1 MEDTWK
7 EGILMSSWKFDHIG
21 VVVKDLDE
29 ANAYY
34 RSLGFGD
41 FVPNVSEAATDRKVY
56 GQPANNL
63 KLRGAETQLGSIRF
77 EMLEPIEGESI
88 QKEFLMKKGEGINH
102 IGFVVEDLDKEVAQ
116 LEAKGFPVVSS
127 GKVPPRE
134 CFAYIDTTRVG
145 GVMIELIKYSTM

>member
-1 MEDTWK
+1 
-7 EGILMSSWKFDHIG
+7 MSSWKFDHIG